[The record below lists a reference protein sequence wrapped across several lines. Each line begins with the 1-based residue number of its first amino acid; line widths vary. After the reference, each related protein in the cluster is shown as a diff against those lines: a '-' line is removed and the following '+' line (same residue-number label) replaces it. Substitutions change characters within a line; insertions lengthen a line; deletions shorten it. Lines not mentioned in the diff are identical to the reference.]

1 VNEHQVKFKIGT
13 SGKPITVK
21 NDGNIYIVKEV
32 GFRRREQAKVP
43 ITNYDVR
50 IRSGQDERKD

>member
-1 VNEHQVKFKIGT
+1 MKFKIGT